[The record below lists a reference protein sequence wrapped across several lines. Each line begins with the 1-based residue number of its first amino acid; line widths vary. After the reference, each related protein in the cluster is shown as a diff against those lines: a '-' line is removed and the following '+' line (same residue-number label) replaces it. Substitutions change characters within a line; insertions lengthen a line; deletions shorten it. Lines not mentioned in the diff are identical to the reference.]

1 VAVDESS
8 ERTADVQRFAEDL
21 RGRWHRAVVGQ
32 EPLVDRMLVAV
43 ATGGHVLLEGV
54 PGTAKT
60 LAVKAMARCLGL
72 PFGRIQLTPDLL
84 PADLL
89 GTSVWHPATGSFS
102 VRRGPVFTTFLLA
115 DEINRAPARTQSALL
130 EAMEERQVTLEGER
144 HPLPQAF
151 TVFATRNPLEHEGT
165 YPLPEAQLDRFALML
180 RVPYPSEEAERD
192 LLVRV
197 DQGFDPRE
205 LERLDLEPRQG
216 TPGLEGVRATVE
228 RVSVASEVLTFLL
241 DLVRRTREDS
251 RILLG
256 ASPRAATV
264 LLRCAKAQAALSG
277 RTYVTPDDVVALA
290 PDVLRHR
297 LVLHGETELAG
308 LDVDDV
314 VADLTGAVTVPR

>member
-1 VAVDESS
+1 VDEV
-8 ERTADVQRFAEDL
+8 RRFAEDL
-21 RGRWHRAVVGQ
+21 QGRWHRAVVGQ
-32 EPLVDRMLVAV
+32 QVLIDRMLVAV
-43 ATGGHVLLEGV
+43 AVGGHVLLEGV

-60 LAVKAMARCLGL
+60 LAVKALARCLGL

-89 GTSVWHPATGSFS
+89 GTSIWHPATGEFK

-130 EAMEERQVTLEGER
+130 EAMEEGQITLEGER
-144 HPLPQAF
+144 QALPDAF

-165 YPLPEAQLDRFALML
+165 YPLPEAQLDRFAMML

-197 DQGFDPRE
+197 DGGFDPRA
-205 LERLDLEPRQG
+205 LSDLALQPGPGVPALDQ
-216 TPGLEGVRATVE
+216 VRAAVAQ
-228 RVSVASEVLTFLL
+228 VSVASEVLTFLL
-241 DLVRRTREDS
+241 QLIRRTRDDP

-277 RTYVTPDDVVALA
+277 RSYVTPDDVVALA

-308 LDVDDV
+308 LTVDDV
-314 VADLTGAVTVPR
+314 VGELTTAVPVPR

>member
-1 VAVDESS
+1 MD
-8 ERTADVQRFAEDL
+8 DVQRFAEDL
-21 RGRWHRAVVGQ
+21 QGRWHRAVVGHQ
-32 EPLVDRMLVAV
+32 TLIDRMLVAV
-43 ATGGHVLLEGV
+43 AAGGHVLLEGV

-60 LAVKAMARCLGL
+60 LAVKAFARCLGL

-89 GTSVWHPATGSFS
+89 GTSIWHPATGEFK

-130 EAMEERQVTLEGER
+130 EAMEEGQITLEGKR
-144 HPLPQAF
+144 HTLPQAF

-165 YPLPEAQLDRFALML
+165 YPLPEAQLDRFAMML

-197 DQGFDPRE
+197 DGGFDPRA
-205 LERLDLEPRQG
+205 LEALNLG
-216 TPGLEGVRATVE
+216 PGEGVPDLAQVRAAVA

-241 DLVRRTREDS
+241 QLIRRTREDP

-277 RTYVTPDDVVALA
+277 RTYVTPDDLVTLA

-297 LVLHGETELAG
+297 LVLHGESELAG
-308 LDVDDV
+308 LSVDDV
-314 VADLTGAVTVPR
+314 VGELTHAVPVPR

>member
-1 VAVDESS
+1 MD
-8 ERTADVQRFAEDL
+8 DVRRFAEDL

-32 EPLVDRMLVAV
+32 QLLIDRMLVAI

-60 LAVKAMARCLGL
+60 LAVKALARCLGL

-89 GTSVWHPATGSFS
+89 GTSIWHPATGEFK
-102 VRRGPVFTTFLLA
+102 VRKGPVFTTFLLA

-130 EAMEERQVTLEGER
+130 EAMEERQITLEGER
-144 HPLPQAF
+144 QVLPTEF

-165 YPLPEAQLDRFALML
+165 YPLPEAQLDRFAMML
-180 RVPYPSEEAERD
+180 QVPYPSEEAERD

-197 DQGFDPRE
+197 DAGFDPRE
-205 LERLDLEPRQG
+205 LEALALG
-216 TPGLEGVRATVE
+216 PGEGVPTVKAVRAAVAQ
-228 RVSVASEVLTFLL
+228 VSVASDVMTFLL
-241 DLVRRTREDS
+241 QLIRRTRGDS

-277 RTYVTPDDVVALA
+277 RRYVTPDDVVALA

-308 LDVDDV
+308 MTVDDV
-314 VADLTGAVTVPR
+314 VAELTAAIPIPR

>member
-1 VAVDESS
+1 MDEV
-8 ERTADVQRFAEDL
+8 RRFAEDL
-21 RGRWHRAVVGQ
+21 QGRWHRAVVGQ
-32 EPLVDRMLVAV
+32 QVLIDRMLVAV
-43 ATGGHVLLEGV
+43 AVGGHVLLEGV

-60 LAVKAMARCLGL
+60 LAVKALARCLGL

-89 GTSVWHPATGSFS
+89 GTSIWHPATGEFK

-130 EAMEERQVTLEGER
+130 EAMEEGQITLEGER
-144 HPLPQAF
+144 QALPDAF

-165 YPLPEAQLDRFALML
+165 YPLPEAQLDRFAMML

-197 DQGFDPRE
+197 DGGFDPRA
-205 LERLDLEPRQG
+205 LSDLALQPGPGVPALDQ
-216 TPGLEGVRATVE
+216 VRAAVAQ
-228 RVSVASEVLTFLL
+228 VSVASEVLTFLL
-241 DLVRRTREDS
+241 QLIRRTRDDP

-277 RTYVTPDDVVALA
+277 RSYVTPDDVVALA

-308 LDVDDV
+308 LTVDDV
-314 VADLTGAVTVPR
+314 VGELTTAVPVPR